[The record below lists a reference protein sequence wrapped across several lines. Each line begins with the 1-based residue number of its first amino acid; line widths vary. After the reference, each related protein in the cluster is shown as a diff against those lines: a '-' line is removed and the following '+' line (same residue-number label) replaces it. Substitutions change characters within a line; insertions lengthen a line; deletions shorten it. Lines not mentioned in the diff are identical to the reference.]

1 MQSVLTAE
9 QEMLRTA
16 TRQFL
21 AKTAPVD
28 QMRENVPSEH
38 GFDLA
43 WWARGAELGWTGLL
57 AAPEFGGGSMTD
69 AKLVDLALVALELGR
84 VVAPGPLA
92 ATNVVAGTLSD
103 AANAENH
110 RDLIE
115 GLVAGSNVASWAV
128 YEPGRAWGPSAIA
141 MRAERVEGRFRLTG
155 VKDRVES
162 GDQADHFLV
171 TARTDD
177 GLAQFVVAANHPGV
191 RIAPD
196 YSLDPVRR
204 FATVAF
210 EDVQVDEEARVEAA
224 TSVDADVERQL
235 TVAVV
240 LQCAETLGVLDRV
253 FEMTLQWAFDRF
265 SFGRPLASYQAI
277 KHRFAD
283 LKANLEACHATTFE
297 AAQAVSQG
305 GEQSAELASI
315 AKSWVGQHATDIV
328 QDCVQLHGGIAL
340 TTEHD
345 LHLYLRRATVN
356 RVMWGTPS
364 DHRRRI
370 ADILCG
376 PTAASEA

>member
-1 MQSVLTAE
+1 MIKPTTFSS
-9 QEMLRTA
+9 RP
-16 TRQFL
+16 
-21 AKTAPVD
+21 APSD
-28 QMRENVPSEH
+28 
-38 GFDLA
+38 
-43 WWARGAELGWTGLL
+43 
-57 AAPEFGGGSMTD
+57 GGSRNSWSPPTI
-69 AKLVDLALVALELGR
+69 
-84 VVAPGPLA
+84 PG
-92 ATNVVAGTLSD
+92 S
-103 AANAENH
+103 
-110 RDLIE
+110 
-115 GLVAGSNVASWAV
+115 GS
-128 YEPGRAWGPSAIA
+128 RA
-141 MRAERVEGRFRLTG
+141 
-155 VKDRVES
+155 
-162 GDQADHFLV
+162 
-171 TARTDD
+171 
-177 GLAQFVVAANHPGV
+177 
-191 RIAPD
+191 D

-210 EDVQVDEEARVEAA
+210 EDVQVDAEARVEAA
-224 TSVDADVERQL
+224 TSADADVERQL

-297 AAQAVSQG
+297 AAQAASQG
-305 GEQSAELASI
+305 GEQSSELASI